1 MDKSQFPQEDG
12 FLNQDPAPVPDHE
25 NLPEEPE
32 IMELSFT
39 PESSDVQSGA
49 VSPLP
54 EEASESPDSD
64 FFEKTV
70 PDLPEDPLPEDPF
83 VSPEDSFSEASPIS
97 PEDPFV
103 EAMSPSSHE
112 DTAAFPESSTPSD
125 SPAQPSFMERI
136 PDVED
141 DPGEATPAFHGE
153 PLETPAMGE
162 PLIPDDE
169 ALNYHG
175 ILKHGEE
182 EPPFDLSILE
192 DPELRSEPEES
203 EALAASEAEP
213 DDQEY
218 RDGGKDFE
226 EAMEAP
232 APQPKTPAHSRP
244 VRKGRPRKKKGEG
257 LLGIPNILATVV
269 WLALILAI
277 GVTAGRMLWVCAADV
292 LAFGRENKPVTITVY
307 EADTMDTI
315 TDKLYNAGLIRYKSL
330 FQLYASISDA
340 EEKIQPGIYDLNTLY
355 DYHAL
360 VNFMTPRSSREV
372 IELTIPEGYTCR
384 QIFDLLEENRVC
396 TAQDVAAYAADGELK
411 DYWFLESV
419 ARGDKYCLEGFLFP
433 DTYEFYKNSTPR
445 EALER
450 MLNNFEKRFSEEMRA
465 QIDTLNETVTG
476 GGYTVREVTIV
487 ASLIEKES
495 AAPAESPSIAG
506 VIYNRLHNWDGTPA
520 YLNIDAAIIYAQD
533 GNAETIDT
541 RLDSPYNTYTHTG
554 LTPTPISNPG
564 LSSLQAA
571 LQPESHNYY
580 YYVLN
585 PSTGM
590 HQFSTTQE
598 EHNAYI
604 AEFYPS

>member
-1 MDKSQFPQEDG
+1 MDKDQFPQEDD
-12 FLNQDPAPVPDHE
+12 FLNQEPSPVPGQE
-25 NLPEEPE
+25 SLPEEPE
-32 IMELSFT
+32 IVELSFT
-39 PESSDVQSGA
+39 PEPSGPA
-49 VSPLP
+49 QDAAPLSPLP
-54 EEASESPDSD
+54 EDTSEPQEAFSAEEAPVLPDTPSVED
-64 FFEKTV
+64 APV
-70 PDLPEDPLPEDPF
+70 LPEELFAEDASTLPEPF
-83 VSPEDSFSEASPIS
+83 SPESETPSEA
-97 PEDPFV
+97 
-103 EAMSPSSHE
+103 
-112 DTAAFPESSTPSD
+112 
-125 SPAQPSFMERI
+125 PAQSSFMDRI

-141 DPGEATPAFHGE
+141 GYTEDIPAFHGE
-153 PLETPAMGE
+153 SLEIPAVGDPLTP
-162 PLIPDDE
+162 DE
-169 ALNYHG
+169 DALNYHG
-175 ILKHGEE
+175 ILQHGEE
-182 EPPFDLSILE
+182 EPPFDPGILE
-192 DPELRSEPEES
+192 DPKSEGEAESTEGLPEPVPEE
-203 EALAASEAEP
+203 EP

-218 RDGGKDFE
+218 RDGGQDFDE
-226 EAMEAP
+226 IMEAP
-232 APQPKTPAHSRP
+232 APEPEKKPHTRP
-244 VRKGRPRKKKGEG
+244 VRKGRPKKKKGEG

-292 LAFGRENKPVTITVY
+292 LAFGRENKPVTVTIY

-315 TDKLYNAGLIRYKSL
+315 TDKLYDAGLIRYKGL

-340 EEKIQPGIYDLNTLY
+340 EEKIKPGIYDLNTLY

-360 VNFMTPRSSREV
+360 VSFMTPRSSREV

-396 TAQDVAAYAADGELK
+396 TAVDVAGYAADGELK
-411 DYWFLESV
+411 DYWFLENV
-419 ARGDKYCLEGFLFP
+419 ERGDKYCLEGFLFP

-450 MLNNFEKRFSEEMRA
+450 MLNNFEARFSEEMRA
-465 QIDTLNETVTG
+465 QIDALNESVTG

-495 AAPAESPSIAG
+495 AAPTESPSIAG
-506 VIYNRLHNWDGTPA
+506 VIYNRLFRWEGNPA
-520 YLNIDAAIIYAQD
+520 YLNIDAAIIYAQG
-533 GNAETIDT
+533 GNADTINT
-541 RLDSPYNTYTHTG
+541 QLDSPYNTYTHTG

-564 LSSLQAA
+564 LASLQAA
-571 LQPESHNYY
+571 LQPENHNYY

-604 AEFYPS
+604 AEFYG